1 MSTLGH
7 CECFTRKKTT
17 VTFVAALPSPPLP
30 SLSLSSLSVC
40 LGLHLTW
47 PTIGLHCSGVL
58 HALRLPWLA
67 CFVTSCIYTC
77 ISLNLFLKILYYWCK
92 NQSYYWLVTSWL
104 LCYVNIIVFYTLLVK
119 ILVMYS
125 FYNKI

>member
-17 VTFVAALPSPPLP
+17 VTFEFFEFKK
-30 SLSLSSLSVC
+30 
-40 LGLHLTW
+40 T
-47 PTIGLHCSGVL
+47 TIYMH
-58 HALRLPWLA
+58 
-67 CFVTSCIYTC
+67 F
-77 ISLNLFLKILYYWCK
+77 FEFFFKILYYWCK

>member
-1 MSTLGH
+1 MLTLRH
-7 CECFTRKKTT
+7 CECFTRKKTI

-30 SLSLSSLSVC
+30 FLLLAFSVC

-47 PTIGLHCSGVL
+47 PAIGLHCSGVL

-77 ISLNLFLKILYYWCK
+77 ISLNVILRILCYWCK

-104 LCYVNIIVFYTLLVK
+104 LCYVKVIVFYTLLVK